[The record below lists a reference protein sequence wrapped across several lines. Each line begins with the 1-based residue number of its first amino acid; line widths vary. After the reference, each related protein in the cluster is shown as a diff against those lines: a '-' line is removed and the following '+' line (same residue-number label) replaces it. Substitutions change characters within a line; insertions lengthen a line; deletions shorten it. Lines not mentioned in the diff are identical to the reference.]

1 VIKDGKLTHNRLIGS
16 CEARDR
22 LSFSHLRRVHAGRK
36 ADLRTSERFLIIG
49 MRSLMRFGRTPIV
62 GAVIA
67 ATTAGT
73 MLVAAPGAM
82 AAPGSCTI
90 SYPTANTVTSLCT
103 SGTGH
108 QQIVVEMYQGN
119 AGNNA
124 VAGNWAA
131 VGQVSTVYVP
141 WTIVSA
147 WVNLSNS

>member
-1 VIKDGKLTHNRLIGS
+1 
-16 CEARDR
+16 
-22 LSFSHLRRVHAGRK
+22 
-36 ADLRTSERFLIIG
+36 
-49 MRSLMRFGRTPIV
+49 MRIGRTPIV
-62 GAVIA
+62 GAVVA
-67 ATTAGT
+67 AATAGT
-73 MLVAAPGAM
+73 MLVAAPSAM

-90 SYPTANTVTSLCT
+90 SYPSANTVTSLCT

-108 QQIVVEMYQGN
+108 QQIVVVMYQGD
-119 AGNNA
+119 AGENA

>member
-1 VIKDGKLTHNRLIGS
+1 
-16 CEARDR
+16 
-22 LSFSHLRRVHAGRK
+22 
-36 ADLRTSERFLIIG
+36 
-49 MRSLMRFGRTPIV
+49 MRIGRTPIV

-73 MLVAAPGAM
+73 MLVAAPSAM

-90 SYPTANTVTSLCT
+90 SYPTASTVTSLCT

-108 QQIVVEMYQGN
+108 QQIVVVMYQGN
-119 AGNNA
+119 AGENA

-141 WTIVSA
+141 WTIVNA

>member
-1 VIKDGKLTHNRLIGS
+1 
-16 CEARDR
+16 
-22 LSFSHLRRVHAGRK
+22 
-36 ADLRTSERFLIIG
+36 
-49 MRSLMRFGRTPIV
+49 MRFGRTPIV

>member
-1 VIKDGKLTHNRLIGS
+1 
-16 CEARDR
+16 
-22 LSFSHLRRVHAGRK
+22 
-36 ADLRTSERFLIIG
+36 
-49 MRSLMRFGRTPIV
+49 MRIGRTPIV

-73 MLVAAPGAM
+73 MLIAAPSAM

-90 SYPTANTVTSLCT
+90 SYPTASTVTSLCT

-119 AGNNA
+119 AGKNA

>member
-1 VIKDGKLTHNRLIGS
+1 
-16 CEARDR
+16 
-22 LSFSHLRRVHAGRK
+22 
-36 ADLRTSERFLIIG
+36 
-49 MRSLMRFGRTPIV
+49 MRIGRTPIV

-73 MLVAAPGAM
+73 MLAAAPGAM

-90 SYPTANTVTSLCT
+90 SYPTASTVTSLCT

-119 AGNNA
+119 AGENA

>member
-1 VIKDGKLTHNRLIGS
+1 
-16 CEARDR
+16 
-22 LSFSHLRRVHAGRK
+22 
-36 ADLRTSERFLIIG
+36 
-49 MRSLMRFGRTPIV
+49 MRTPV
-62 GAVIA
+62 RSRRTPLVAAVIA
-67 ATTAGT
+67 VTAATTV
-73 MLVAAPGAM
+73 LVAAPAAM
-82 AAPGSCTI
+82 AAPGNCTI

>member
-1 VIKDGKLTHNRLIGS
+1 
-16 CEARDR
+16 
-22 LSFSHLRRVHAGRK
+22 
-36 ADLRTSERFLIIG
+36 
-49 MRSLMRFGRTPIV
+49 MRIGRTAVI

-73 MLVAAPGAM
+73 VLTTAPSAM
-82 AAPGSCTI
+82 AAPGNCTI
-90 SYPTANTVTSLCT
+90 SYPGDNTVTSLCT

-108 QQIVVEMYQGN
+108 QQIVVVMYQGD
-119 AGNNA
+119 AGENA